1 MIAANF
7 ATGEPN
13 TEANLQP
20 NTTTDHE
27 VTIAADE
34 NDDTASQYAPS
45 VSSSTNSITSSIYE
59 YRIENGRTYHKYKD
73 GKYMVPNDAREL
85 ERRDHQHYMFM
96 KTFDDRLGTA
106 PPAQPGSEV
115 GRVLDLGT
123 GTGIWAMDFGD
134 EHPEAEVLGVDLSAT
149 LPEFTPPNVKFEI
162 DDVEESWTYSEPFD
176 YIHSRMMNSSISDW
190 RDYIKKC
197 YDIIGSIESASEK
210 VKLIHPAGSN
220 LYPGGYLELSEIDI
234 VLLSDDGTLKPDHY
248 SWKIGRLLKEA
259 TEKAGRRYQEI
270 QKLKPVLMELGFED
284 VTMPQ
289 FKWPVNSWPKE
300 QKYKDL
306 GEWNNE
312 NLMLGWEG
320 ICMAPLT
327 RALGWTKEEVH
338 IFMMHN
344 RKEFNDKSIHQYFSI
359 WNIYGRKPVKTDKG
373 Q

>member
-73 GKYMVPNDAREL
+73 GN
-85 ERRDHQHYMFM
+85 HQHYMFM

-149 LPEFTPPNVKFEI
+149 LPEF
-162 DDVEESWTYSEPFD
+162 
-176 YIHSRMMNSSISDW
+176 RMMNSSISDW

-197 YDIIGSIESASEK
+197 YD
-210 VKLIHPAGSN
+210 N

-270 QKLKPVLMELGFED
+270 QKLKPVLMKLGFED
-284 VTMPQ
+284 VTMQQ

>member
-13 TEANLQP
+13 TEANPQP

-27 VTIAADE
+27 VTITADE
-34 NDDTASQYAPS
+34 DDGTASQYAPS

-85 ERRDHQHYMFM
+85 ERLDHQHYMFM
-96 KTFDDRLGTA
+96 RTFDDRLGTA

-197 YDIIGSIESASEK
+197 YD
-210 VKLIHPAGSN
+210 N

-234 VLLSDDGTLKPDHY
+234 VLLSDDGTLKPEHY
-248 SWKIGRLLKEA
+248 SWKIGRLLEEA

-284 VTMPQ
+284 VTMQQ

-300 QKYKDL
+300 KKYKDL

-359 WNIYGRKPVKTDKG
+359 WNIYGRKPVKTDEG